1 MTDTSQTPTSATSN
15 QTSSNKPDYNEQSIE
30 GPATPSTHTEPEN
43 GNTPVTETETSRP
56 ASLTRTPFRP
66 VRPVQ
71 PSPQMNQT
79 LTLLNVLT
87 DQVRDLSKEV
97 IESKKGQAAYNKRLT
112 DIEATQA
119 VIMSKLDI
127 LINQKQLQSSPVE
140 NCASHDTEEAPD
152 IDDQYVLSESLLR
165 TLRHEANNAQHFA
178 CLLLPHVFPELFSVD
193 KLRVFYNWSG
203 NAHGKQELD
212 PARKAVVKK
221 YTNLYYPETKNPTC
235 WVQVVTRV
243 NERLRRKDKL
253 PKVQRQTE
261 NEGAQDFQ
269 TLENIRPLSDLG
281 VSFTRY
287 LNSV

>member
-1 MTDTSQTPTSATSN
+1 MDVNQGGQRNNDDEDYHTRTSHVHNHGSMHEYNAVREQGNEMPIHEHNMMRKEHKMVHTEHMQMRKTVQVGKKRTTILSVGSPPSYDTPPASAQQSIDVSSSVTTETTDTSQIPTSATSN

-56 ASLTRTPFRP
+56 SLTRSPFRP

-140 NCASHDTEEAPD
+140 DCASHDTEEAPD

-165 TLRHEANNAQHFA
+165 TL
-178 CLLLPHVFPELFSVD
+178 
-193 KLRVFYNWSG
+193 K
-203 NAHGKQELD
+203 
-212 PARKAVVKK
+212 
-221 YTNLYYPETKNPTC
+221 T
-235 WVQVVTRV
+235 
-243 NERLRRKDKL
+243 
-253 PKVQRQTE
+253 
-261 NEGAQDFQ
+261 
-269 TLENIRPLSDLG
+269 
-281 VSFTRY
+281 
-287 LNSV
+287 